1 MRSRILQDTNSH
13 TQALASIK
21 MNFMKI
27 KFTAIITLLSTL
39 ALSSQNRAPSL
50 YFNYQ
55 DEGQGDIIMNTLRV
69 QSPSPLYTYY
79 CGLLWNSG
87 GIDAGGYCGMQD
99 HPNGRN
105 FIYSLWDPISTSDP
119 ITAEYAHPNTETAN
133 FGGEGT
139 GLRSLNFGIGWE
151 TNQWY
156 SLVSRAWTRDA
167 NSTLFG
173 YWVYDQSNEIWQHLV
188 TMNYPVPNLNFKTK
202 TSSFI
207 EDWLG
212 NGFRART
219 IHHKN
224 GWKRKTSDAS
234 WLPFQENYFDR
245 VFPDAGTVNYI
256 ENYDGGV
263 INNEYYFMTS
273 GGTTTPQTNEEHTTL
288 TLSFNTTNPGFEI
301 GEVNYLT
308 LNMNENNLF
317 VNWDIVGSKLPQFS
331 YHMKIYDNIQLLG
344 SPIITVDNTK
354 PHLRND
360 TIDIRVL
367 QDNHEYFVQFHIT
380 DIFDNVSDTQVES
393 FIKNSTND
401 DEYDFIKNAVI
412 FPNPF
417 TDEINVY
424 LEQNLEYVKV
434 QLFSMDGKIIYEET
448 HMHTDTINLSVNLA
462 SGMYLLKIK
471 DNATEKTF
479 KILRK

>member
-1 MRSRILQDTNSH
+1 
-13 TQALASIK
+13 
-21 MNFMKI
+21 
-27 KFTAIITLLSTL
+27 
-39 ALSSQNRAPSL
+39 
-50 YFNYQ
+50 
-55 DEGQGDIIMNTLRV
+55 
-69 QSPSPLYTYY
+69 
-79 CGLLWNSG
+79 
-87 GIDAGGYCGMQD
+87 
-99 HPNGRN
+99 
-105 FIYSLWDPISTSDP
+105 
-119 ITAEYAHPNTETAN
+119 
-133 FGGEGT
+133 
-139 GLRSLNFGIGWE
+139 
-151 TNQWY
+151 
-156 SLVSRAWTRDA
+156 
-167 NSTLFG
+167 
-173 YWVYDQSNEIWQHLV
+173 
-188 TMNYPVPNLNFKTK
+188 MNYPVPNLNFKTK

-288 TLSFNTTNPGFEI
+288 NLSYNTINPGFEI
-301 GEVNYLT
+301 GELNYLT
-308 LNMNENNLF
+308 LDVNSNNLF
-317 VNWDIVGSKLPQFS
+317 VNWDIVDSKLPQFS
-331 YHMKIYDNIQLLG
+331 YHMKIYDNIQLSG

-360 TIDIRVL
+360 TIDIGDL
-367 QDNHEYFVQFHIT
+367 PDNREYFVQFHIT
-380 DIFDNVSDTQVES
+380 DIFDNVSDTEVES

-401 DEYDFIKNAVI
+401 DEYDFIKNAVV

-434 QLFSMDGKIIYEET
+434 QLFSMNGKIIHEEA
-448 HMHTDTINLSVNLA
+448 HMHTDTINLSVNSA

-471 DNATEKTF
+471 DNTTEKTF